1 MASEPDARTPK
12 TLVLLGQ
19 PNAQSLCGALADAY
33 AAGARAAGADV
44 EVLRLGDLDFDP
56 ILHHGYAQIQPLE
69 PDLVRAQELILSA
82 DQLCLVTPIWWGTY
96 PALLKGFLDRVLLPG
111 FAFRYAKPGRQER
124 LLNGKRARLIITGDS
139 PWLWLKFVVGDSTVA
154 ALRNSTLRFCGYR
167 PVRVTRLS
175 PVRGSTPQRRA
186 EWIARARE
194 LGRRDHTP

>member
-1 MASEPDARTPK
+1 MPLAPDAPTHK

-33 AAGARAAGADV
+33 AAGAREAGSDV

-56 ILHHGYAQIQPLE
+56 ILHHGYEQIQQLE
-69 PDLVRAQELILSA
+69 PDLLRAQELLRSA

-96 PALLKGFLDRVLLPG
+96 PALLKGFFDRTLLPG
-111 FAFRYAKPGRQER
+111 FAFQYDKPGRQKR
-124 LLNGKRARLIITGDS
+124 LLKGRQARMIITGDS

-167 PVRVTRLS
+167 PVRVTRYS
-175 PVRGSTPQRRA
+175 PVRGSTAERRA
-186 EWIARARE
+186 KWIASAHE
-194 LGRRDHTP
+194 LGRSDHAG